1 MYVEMKLLSNE
12 LCQFA
17 SAGWLTGNKL
27 TLEKREHLCVELVT
41 PTRPPLL
48 RHQSRNAGLVEARP
62 SLIVSRPREA
72 VLFGDVRHR
81 RTLYPNAAQHL
92 VLDLDEIAGVEELAL
107 VYSAQRNSPGA
118 AQWN

>member
-1 MYVEMKLLSNE
+1 
-12 LCQFA
+12 
-17 SAGWLTGNKL
+17 
-27 TLEKREHLCVELVT
+27 
-41 PTRPPLL
+41 
-48 RHQSRNAGLVEARP
+48 
-62 SLIVSRPREA
+62 
-72 VLFGDVRHR
+72 VRHR